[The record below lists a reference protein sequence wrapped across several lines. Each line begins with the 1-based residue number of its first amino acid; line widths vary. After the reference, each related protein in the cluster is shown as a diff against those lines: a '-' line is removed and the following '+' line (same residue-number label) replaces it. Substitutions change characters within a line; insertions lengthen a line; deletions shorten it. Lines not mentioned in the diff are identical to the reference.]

1 MADRLLV
8 FANEEVQ
15 KLLKEEFVAVAA
27 DDWYQRRR
35 KDEVGKF
42 FRKVAS
48 QGPRDP
54 NQTQQGHYV
63 FTAKGTLLGFNNNR
77 GPEKRLAM
85 MKEALKKWEA
95 LPEVE
100 KTVEVPE
107 KGKSDERYHHELPE
121 GGQIVKVFTRCL
133 EAREGR
139 LQKLAAD
146 KVGNQAAVDHL
157 WFQQAEVEKLGK
169 LIAEGGGEVP
179 EWLGLRIARF
189 HLRDNTRGEPR
200 DWKNAEI
207 KKWSLKVDG
216 KGKMSGDFLIDS
228 ADGKLGY
235 EGEFQGRLAVERG
248 RLVKFDLL
256 VIGKHWGHGEF
267 TWGAR
272 PGKTPMGQVF
282 QLSGGKEVR
291 DRIPPQGIRWA
302 EGYWKPGRFEFKKGE
317 KGAELE
323 QKGDGIH
330 PLDLELVVAIKE
342 VRDKKRTIWEVR
354 KTLGKERMFDGIS
367 WYQASKYFRIHA
379 KDKALNRSLN
389 KQGTY
394 LIWKLPSSEK
404 LMGRTQLAGLLW
416 KEPKVS
422 ELFFG
427 EVENFNT
434 ER

>member
-1 MADRLLV
+1 
-8 FANEEVQ
+8 
-15 KLLKEEFVAVAA
+15 
-27 DDWYQRRR
+27 
-35 KDEVGKF
+35 
-42 FRKVAS
+42 
-48 QGPRDP
+48 
-54 NQTQQGHYV
+54 
-63 FTAKGTLLGFNNNR
+63 
-77 GPEKRLAM
+77 
-85 MKEALKKWEA
+85 
-95 LPEVE
+95 
-100 KTVEVPE
+100 
-107 KGKSDERYHHELPE
+107 
-121 GGQIVKVFTRCL
+121 
-133 EAREGR
+133 
-139 LQKLAAD
+139 
-146 KVGNQAAVDHL
+146 
-157 WFQQAEVEKLGK
+157 
-169 LIAEGGGEVP
+169 
-179 EWLGLRIARF
+179 
-189 HLRDNTRGEPR
+189 
-200 DWKNAEI
+200 
-207 KKWSLKVDG
+207 
-216 KGKMSGDFLIDS
+216 
-228 ADGKLGY
+228 
-235 EGEFQGRLAVERG
+235 
-248 RLVKFDLL
+248 
-256 VIGKHWGHGEF
+256 
-267 TWGAR
+267 
-272 PGKTPMGQVF
+272 
-282 QLSGGKEVR
+282 LSEGKEVR